1 MNENNHAGGSN
12 SHLGWKC
19 YSEVN
24 HIFLFDPAW
33 IKRYP
38 KGKTVIFIFLLGDI
52 VGSMTWVGTLV
63 LQLLFEENWLCL
75 GLWEIFINMEDIAWA
90 HLNLSKRSWLC
101 EKENCLG
108 VVKKWPVWLFTLWLE
123 NGLCSLSK
131 FISRIITFG
140 LWTEYAMSVFH
151 GIFIKNGNVIP

>member
-1 MNENNHAGGSN
+1 MNENNHAGWSN

-75 GLWEIFINMEDIAWA
+75 GLWEIFINMEDSAWA

-108 VVKKWPVWLFTLWLE
+108 VVKNYLSDCLPFDWKMDFALFLSSSAESEPFVCERSMLWVFST
-123 NGLCSLSK
+123 GYSSK
-131 FISRIITFG
+131 M
-140 LWTEYAMSVFH
+140 AM
-151 GIFIKNGNVIP
+151 